1 MYGATEE
8 NKKPV
13 LFVNRLIHRGFHPV
27 GETFSNSLRIE
38 SNGRPSINR
47 RSVSLFVNRS
57 RIPEQNF
64 PYLNSFFIKNFF
76 YIEGIKTSF
85 WGGGYLLLFLFY
97 FVYRR
102 SIFETLAINFI
113 FRFGLKD
120 FICIKVGFLILF
132 F

>member
-1 MYGATEE
+1 MILEDSMYGATEE

-85 WGGGYLLLFLFY
+85 GGDIFYYFCSTLCIGDRFLK
-97 FVYRR
+97 
-102 SIFETLAINFI
+102 L
-113 FRFGLKD
+113 
-120 FICIKVGFLILF
+120 
-132 F
+132 